1 MLDATQIVEA
11 IQAGA
16 AVAAGTSIET
26 VTKLAYEDV
35 KNWLT
40 DTFGGKAK
48 AATAKLEAAPNS
60 EEAQRDLAR
69 VLSTLT
75 ADDAQQLAPLLE
87 NFFSALKR
95 DPASGPAL
103 SAAQVRFDLE
113 AERDLSIEEI
123 VDAQSLEMRG
133 RAGQDITIGSVRM
146 AKPDNNSGN
155 R

>member
-16 AVAAGTSIET
+16 AVAAGTSVET

-35 KNWLT
+35 KHWLIE
-40 DTFGGKAK
+40 TFGGKAK
-48 AATAKLEAAPNS
+48 SATAKLEAAPNS

-75 ADDAQQLAPLLE
+75 ADDAQQLAPILE

-95 DPASGPAL
+95 DPSSRSAL
-103 SAAQVRFDLE
+103 SAAQIKFDLE
-113 AERDLSIEEI
+113 ADRDLSIEEI
-123 VDAQSLEMRG
+123 VDAQSLDMRG

-146 AKPDNNSGN
+146 AKPDNSGN